1 MTCPPWAVILVAAAA
16 AAMLAMGPLLGAAAS
31 ADGVPVLILKIN
43 QLLIK
48 VGATIQVPRTT
59 ILGTWSHPICK
70 EEMGADVVVADLVE
84 VWMMVPLNG
93 EDPNPNI
100 QAQPLQDLQAAPTGE
115 ICLIPTAKFVDL
127 LVPPDPVLVVPLSQM
142 DPSGLVV
149 PQEEGVAVGVMTYPM
164 AKWATAAAVVTL
176 PEAAGVADG
185 VILTPEK
192 NHLSGPTAALAVGT
206 GVPDTPWALPM
217 GVCIALVPDGVLTIP
232 LTRLMD
238 PQDGLQTTQVS
249 KPLVDPKSPQAL
261 QLMIWGLI

>member
-1 MTCPPWAVILVAAAA
+1 VGEAACQRAACLVAA
-16 AAMLAMGPLLGAAAS
+16 
-31 ADGVPVLILKIN
+31 
-43 QLLIK
+43 
-48 VGATIQVPRTT
+48 
-59 ILGTWSHPICK
+59 
-70 EEMGADVVVADLVE
+70 LVE

-100 QAQPLQDLQAAPTGE
+100 QAQPLQDLQAAPIGE

-127 LVPPDPVLVVPLSQM
+127 LVHPDPVLVAPLSQM

-176 PEAAGVADG
+176 AAAVAAPDG
-185 VILTPEK
+185 VTLTPGK
-192 NHLSGPTAALAVGT
+192 NPLSGPTAALAVGT

-217 GVCIALVPDGVLTIP
+217 GVCIALVPDGVQTIP

-238 PQDGLQTTQVS
+238 PQDGPQTTQAS
-249 KPLVDPKSPQAL
+249 KPLGDPKSPPAHL
-261 QLMIWGLI
+261 LMICL